1 MSLIVL
7 TKPPFRT
14 KTANNENFR
23 NDFLDLLNSCDKTQD
38 HQTGETNVALPVLD
52 SNLSDDEMDRMMDNA
67 TIATNYLKAIS
78 HEGRLMILC
87 HLASGEKS
95 VTELE
100 DLLSAR
106 QAAVSQQLGRL
117 RLEGL
122 VTPRRDG
129 KVIYY
134 SLTDDRSRKIIG
146 LVYDLFCKAG

>member
-1 MSLIVL
+1 MDG
-7 TKPPFRT
+7 
-14 KTANNENFR
+14 ENQSQGVGIGQR
-23 NDFLDLLNSCDKTQD
+23 
-38 HQTGETNVALPVLD
+38 LPVFD
-52 SNLSDDEMDRMMDNA
+52 EHTCPEDMEKMMANAMSASNF
-67 TIATNYLKAIS
+67 LKAIS

-100 DLLSAR
+100 NLLSAR
-106 QAAVSQQLGRL
+106 QAAVSQQLSRL

-134 SLTDDRSRKIIG
+134 RLTDDRPRQIIEA
-146 LVYDLFCKAG
+146 VYDLFCRND

>member
-1 MSLIVL
+1 M
-7 TKPPFRT
+7 
-14 KTANNENFR
+14 
-23 NDFLDLLNSCDKTQD
+23 LDQPSR
-38 HQTGETNVALPVLD
+38 LPVF
-52 SNLSDDEMDRMMDNA
+52 DENTCPEDMERMLDNA
-67 TIATNYLKAIS
+67 QRASNFLKAIS

-106 QAAVSQQLGRL
+106 QAAVSQQLSRL

-129 KVIYY
+129 KTIYY
-134 SLTDDRSRKIIG
+134 RLTDDRPRQIIEV
-146 LVYDLFCKAG
+146 VYDLFCRSDD